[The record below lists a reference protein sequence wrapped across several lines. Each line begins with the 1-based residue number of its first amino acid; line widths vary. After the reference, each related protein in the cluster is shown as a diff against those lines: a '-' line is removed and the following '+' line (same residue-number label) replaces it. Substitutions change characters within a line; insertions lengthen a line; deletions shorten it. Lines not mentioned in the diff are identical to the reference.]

1 MGSSSPQPV
10 KERENKTGLLVAVQ
24 TKAVTGQVAENLAA
38 MEDVLAGL
46 PNAEERLVVFPEMG
60 TSGYFFGERERLWGL
75 SESVPEGLVSQQ
87 LIAMAAKYNC
97 YLVAGL
103 PERQGKTLYNCAVL
117 VGPQGYIAKYRKLHL
132 WDQEKLLYEPGDLG
146 LVLAETPLGRIGL
159 IICYDLWFP
168 EQARIL
174 RLMGADVIAMPAA
187 LVWNDTPAHVRRGY
201 YMADY
206 VAMVTA
212 HLNQVYLAMASQVG
226 RDEEH
231 WLFGSSVIVSPY
243 GWPLVEPASDDESA
257 VLHAQVDFTLGRKLR
272 GWSSMDN
279 FDRDRR
285 TDVYGKLLGYM
296 EDQGETS

>member
-1 MGSSSPQPV
+1 MGTSSTQPV
-10 KERENKTGLLVAVQ
+10 EARENKPGLLVAVQ

-38 MEDVLAGL
+38 MEEVLVGL

-60 TSGYFFGERERLWGL
+60 TSGYFFGERERLWEL
-75 SESVPEGLVSQQ
+75 SEEVPKGPVSQQ
-87 LIAMAAKYNC
+87 LITLAVKYNC

-103 PERQGKTLYNCAVL
+103 PERQGEELYNCAVL
-117 VGPQGYIAKYRKLHL
+117 VGPEGYIAKYRKLHL
-132 WDQEKLLYEPGDLG
+132 WDQEKLLYKPGDLG

-168 EQARIL
+168 EHARIL

-187 LVWNDTPAHVRRGY
+187 LVWNDTPAHVKRGY

-231 WLFGSSVIVSPY
+231 WLFGSSVLVSPY
-243 GWPLVEPASDDESA
+243 GWPLVEPAGDDEPA
-257 VLHAQVDFTLGRKLR
+257 VLHAQVDFTLGRRLR
-272 GWSSMDN
+272 GWSNMDH

-285 TDVYGKLLGYM
+285 TDVYGQLLGYI
-296 EDQGETS
+296 ED

>member
-1 MGSSSPQPV
+1 MGTPSPQPV
-10 KERENKTGLLVAVQ
+10 NTRDNETGLLVAVQ
-24 TKAVTGQVAENLAA
+24 TKPVKGQVAENLAA
-38 MEDVLAGL
+38 MEEVLAGL
-46 PNAEERLVVFPEMG
+46 PSAGERLVVFPEMG

-75 SESVPEGLVSQQ
+75 SESVPDGPVSQQ
-87 LIAMAAKYNC
+87 LIALAAKYNC

-103 PERQGKTLYNCAVL
+103 PERQGEALYNCAVL
-117 VGPQGYIAKYRKLHL
+117 VGPEGYIAKYRKLHL
-132 WDQEKLLYEPGDLG
+132 WDEEKLLYQPGDLG
-146 LVLAETPLGRIGL
+146 LVLAETPIGRIGL

-174 RLMGADVIAMPAA
+174 RLMGADVIAMPSA
-187 LVWNDTPAHVRRGY
+187 LVWNDTPAHVKRGY

-243 GWPLVEPASDDESA
+243 GWPLVEPAGDEEPA
-257 VLHAQVDFTLGRKLR
+257 VLHARVDFTLGRKLR
-272 GWSSMDN
+272 GWSSMDH

-285 TDVYGKLLGYM
+285 TDVYGQLLGYM